1 MNNLDKLI
9 DQLEQNIPF
18 CEKRNNEISQAD
30 VAWHIE
36 HSLLTISGITDA
48 LIKSD
53 PREYKWSFNF
63 IRMVVMTTKKIP
75 RGRAKA
81 PKVVQ
86 PKVDLTP
93 AGLMKHLSETRKKIK
108 ALDGLSKDKYFE
120 HPFFGN
126 LKLGQTRSFLEIH
139 TKHHLGIIE
148 DIIKVRT
155 KDNEGKS

>member
-1 MNNLDKLI
+1 MNNLDKLL
-9 DQLEQNIPF
+9 DKLEQNTPF
-18 CEKRNNEISQAD
+18 CKKLNNEISRAD

-86 PKVDLTP
+86 PICDLTP
-93 AGLMKHLSETRKKIK
+93 SGLRKHISETRTKIK

-126 LKLGQTRSFLEIH
+126 LKLAQTRSFLLIH

-148 DIIKVRT
+148 DIKRG
-155 KDNEGKS
+155 KDKG

>member
-9 DQLEQNIPF
+9 DQLEQNILYSGTLN
-18 CEKRNNEISQAD
+18 KEISQSD

-36 HSLLTISGITDA
+36 HSLLTIRGIADA
-48 LIKSD
+48 LIKSH

-86 PKVDLTP
+86 PKGDLTP
-93 AGLMKHLSETRKKIK
+93 AGLQKHISETRNKIK
-108 ALDGLSKDKYFE
+108 ALEGLSKDKYFE

-126 LKLGQTRSFLEIH
+126 LKLGQALSVLEIH

-148 DIIKVRT
+148 DIKRD
-155 KDNEGKS
+155 KDKG

>member
-1 MNNLDKLI
+1 MNNLDKFI

-18 CEKRNNEISQAD
+18 YETRNKEVSQSD

-86 PKVDLTP
+86 PKGDLTP
-93 AGLMKHLSETRKKIK
+93 AGLQKHISETRNKIK
-108 ALDGLSKDKYFE
+108 ALEGLSKDKYFE

-126 LKLGQTRSFLEIH
+126 LKLGQALSVLEIH

-148 DIIKVRT
+148 DIKQG
-155 KDNEGKS
+155 KDKG

>member
-1 MNNLDKLI
+1 MNNLDKFI

-18 CEKRNNEISQAD
+18 YETRNKEVSQSD

-86 PKVDLTP
+86 PKGDLTP
-93 AGLMKHLSETRKKIK
+93 AGLQKHISETRNKIK
-108 ALDGLSKDKYFE
+108 ALEGLSKDKYFE

-126 LKLGQTRSFLEIH
+126 LKLGQALSVLEIH

-148 DIIKVRT
+148 DIKR
-155 KDNEGKS
+155 GKNKG

>member
-1 MNNLDKLI
+1 MSNLDKLI
-9 DQLEQNIPF
+9 DQLEQNIPYSGTLN
-18 CEKRNNEISQAD
+18 KEISQSD

-36 HSLLTISGITDA
+36 HSLLTLNGIAEA

-63 IRMVVMTTKKIP
+63 IRMVVLTTKKIP

-81 PKVVQ
+81 PKIVQ
-86 PKVDLTP
+86 PKSELTA
-93 AGLMKHLSETRKKIK
+93 AGLQKHISETRNKIK

-126 LKLGQTRSFLEIH
+126 LKLGQALSVLEIH

-148 DIIKVRT
+148 DIKRG
-155 KDNEGKS
+155 KDKG

>member
-1 MNNLDKLI
+1 MNNLDKFI

-18 CEKRNNEISQAD
+18 YETRNKEVSQSD

-86 PKVDLTP
+86 PKGDLTP
-93 AGLMKHLSETRKKIK
+93 AGLQKHISETRNKIK
-108 ALDGLSKDKYFE
+108 ALEGLSKDKYFE

-126 LKLGQTRSFLEIH
+126 LKLGQAISVLEIH

-148 DIIKVRT
+148 DIKQG
-155 KDNEGKS
+155 KDKG

>member
-1 MNNLDKLI
+1 MNNLDKFI

-18 CEKRNNEISQAD
+18 CETRNKEVSQSD

-48 LIKSD
+48 LVKSD

-86 PKVDLTP
+86 PKGELTP
-93 AGLMKHLSETRKKIK
+93 AGLQKHISETRNKIK
-108 ALDGLSKDKYFE
+108 ALQGLSTDKYFE

-126 LKLGQTRSFLEIH
+126 LKLGQTLSFLEIH

-148 DIIKVRT
+148 DIKRG
-155 KDNEGKS
+155 KDKG